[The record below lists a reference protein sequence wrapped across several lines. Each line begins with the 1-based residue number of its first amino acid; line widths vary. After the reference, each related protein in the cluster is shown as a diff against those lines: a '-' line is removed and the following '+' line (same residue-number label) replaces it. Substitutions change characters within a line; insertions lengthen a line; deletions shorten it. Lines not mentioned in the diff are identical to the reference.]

1 MLTKLTAFAAAGIF
15 VLSTATASAADRPLS
30 VKDELTRTEC
40 GDCHMVFPSTRLTKN
55 AWKKIMAT
63 LDDHF
68 GDDASLDAATAKHIE
83 AYLVE
88 NAMDAKMG
96 IRTKMRLA
104 AWKKKGIVD
113 VLRITELPEWT
124 RHHNTNKYKFMVKDV
139 GYARG
144 SNCIRCHKG
153 AETGLYEEFDDRYPQ
168 FGGGD

>member
-1 MLTKLTAFAAAGIF
+1 MLTKLTAFAAAGLF

-30 VKDELTRTEC
+30 VKDEITRTEC
-40 GDCHMVFPSTRLTKN
+40 GDCHMVFPSTRLTKT
-55 AWKKIMAT
+55 AWKKIMST
-63 LDDHF
+63 LDNHF
-68 GDDASLDAATAKHIE
+68 GEDATIDAASAKHIE
-83 AYLVE
+83 AYLVD

-113 VLRITELPEWT
+113 VIRITELPEWT

-144 SNCIRCHKG
+144 SNCITCHKG